1 MLVRL
6 LIASFFLSV
15 AALPASATSQAIKDL
30 VANCKADAG
39 KFCSSVIPGGG
50 RIAECLKAHKD
61 EISANCVD
69 ALLKAK
75 AEAEAGGGK

>member
-1 MLVRL
+1 M
-6 LIASFFLSV
+6 A
-15 AALPASATSQAIKDL
+15 D
-30 VANCKADAG
+30 CKADAG